1 MTMPESDNPALTDA
15 LDECVDSILMG
26 ESIEACLQRFPAL
39 AHELRPLLLA
49 AAAAIQVRPAIDDGV
64 RRANRLRF
72 EGAARHHLAG
82 HAGNDRRGPFARWWN
97 YRIPNL
103 SRAWTAGLAGLAL
116 TFALSSGAAYA
127 STDALP
133 DSPLY
138 PVKRVTE
145 RARLAITVSD
155 DSRALYHL
163 ELIERRTRELA
174 SMAEAGRTDQVEQL
188 SREVLKNIEFARVE
202 AGFSPS
208 DTALAASVDPIHVSA
223 DTSTGNVGAQGGL
236 GAESTSDSPTLQT
249 ARQSSNPTPTFST
262 GSQPYQMDEKTVA
275 YLKAEG
281 VTASH
286 TNSLL
291 IIAHQQ
297 APDHLKSHVA
307 EALARTE
314 ARYRQAQIETG
325 PHVISR
331 TLFAQGIIRINGEV
345 LTLGN
350 SLRFVISHDAL
361 GNRPPRDG
369 DLATIGGYV
378 RDDGVLIV
386 LRLYAV
392 DADNIS
398 DEEIRLQ
405 AESIA
410 TLPNELRIPGFSI
423 LPAEESGYAPDA
435 DSAGRWIYVQG
446 TLTASGAVLGKDI
459 RILDAAPIRFPE
471 W

>member
-1 MTMPESDNPALTDA
+1 MTMPESDNPVLADA
-15 LDECVDSILMG
+15 LDECVDRILLG
-26 ESIEACLQRFPAL
+26 ESIEACLQRFPDIADDL
-39 AHELRPLLLA
+39 QPLLLA
-49 AAAAIQVRPAIDDGV
+49 AAAGIQVRPAIDDGV

-82 HAGNDRRGPFARWWN
+82 HAGHDRRGPFARWWN

-116 TFALSSGAAYA
+116 TFVLSSGAAYA

-145 RARLAITVSD
+145 RARLAITISE

-174 SMAEAGRTDQVEQL
+174 SMAEDGQTDQVEQL
-188 SREVLKNIEFARVE
+188 SREILKNIEFARVE
-202 AGFSPS
+202 AGFSPA
-208 DTALAASVDPIHVSA
+208 DTALAATVDPINSGA
-223 DTSTGNVGAQGGL
+223 DTSTRSVGAQSGPN
-236 GAESTSDSPTLQT
+236 AESTSDSPTVQT
-249 ARQSSNPTPTFST
+249 ARHSADLTPAFST
-262 GSQPYQMDEKTVA
+262 EPQPYQMDEKTRA
-275 YLKAEG
+275 YLEAEG
-281 VTASH
+281 ITAAH
-286 TNSLL
+286 THSLL

-297 APDHLKSHVA
+297 APDHLKSYVA

-325 PHVISR
+325 PHPISS
-331 TLFAQGIIRINGEV
+331 TLFAQGIVRINGGV

-361 GNRPPRDG
+361 GNRPPLDG
-369 DLATIGGYV
+369 DLATVGGYM
-378 RDDGVLIV
+378 RDDGVLLV
-386 LRLYAV
+386 LRLYV
-392 DADNIS
+392 VEADDVS
-398 DEEIRLQ
+398 DTEIRLQ
-405 AESIA
+405 AESLP

-423 LPAEESGYAPDA
+423 VPAEESGYAPDA
-435 DSAGRWIYVQG
+435 DTAGRWVYVQG
-446 TLTASGAVLGKDI
+446 TLTESGAVLGEDV
-459 RILDAAPIRFPE
+459 RILNGAPIRFPE